1 MPPNSPMTGFPPAPA
16 TQVSL
21 ANWRTAPFNAW
32 AFHHVRE
39 IVPSAEIDNAADDVW
54 PLPEAKGALD
64 GLTHAGESLDT
75 FLAETQTDGF
85 VVLHCGKIVAES
97 YGNGMHGRSPH
108 ILMSVSKS
116 VLGTLAGILA
126 AAGTLDPEAPV
137 THYVPEV
144 AATAWRGARVRHL
157 LDMRVGIRFDEN
169 YEAVS
174 GAIIEYRKAQGW
186 NPLDPGE
193 RPSDLR
199 SFFGTL
205 HETDGPHE
213 GRFHYV
219 SPNTDLLGWVMERAS
234 GVRYADLASR
244 LLWQPMGAECPA
256 YITVDRFGAPRCA
269 GGICTT
275 TRDLARLGE
284 LLVRDGVRDG
294 RRVLPAGWVG
304 GLIANGD
311 RAAWDNGDFV
321 GLFPGQVMHYRSKWY
336 IAQGKRPMIFG
347 LGVNG
352 QNLFADPEGEV
363 VVAKF
368 SSQSAALDPTRITRT
383 MEWVETIRAHLAG

>member
-1 MPPNSPMTGFPPAPA
+1 MPPIAPMTGFPPAPA
-16 TQVSL
+16 AQVSL

-54 PLPEAKGALD
+54 TLPAAEGALD
-64 GLTHAGESLDT
+64 GLSHGGALLDT

-85 VVLHCGKIVAES
+85 VVLHRGRIVAES
-97 YGNGMHGRSPH
+97 YGNGMHARSQH

-126 AAGTLDPEAPV
+126 ASGTLDPQAPV

-144 AATAWRGARVRHL
+144 AATAWRGARVCDL

-174 GAIIEYRKAQGW
+174 GAIIAYRKAQGW
-186 NPLDPGE
+186 NPLEPGE
-193 RPSDLR
+193 QASDLR

-205 HETDGPHE
+205 EETDGPHA

-244 LLWQPMGAECPA
+244 LLWQKMGAA
-256 YITVDRFGAPRCA
+256 NKNAPPQWLS
-269 GGICTT
+269 TH
-275 TRDLARLGE
+275 
-284 LLVRDGVRDG
+284 
-294 RRVLPAGWVG
+294 PAG
-304 GLIANGD
+304 
-311 RAAWDNGDFV
+311 
-321 GLFPGQVMHYRSKWY
+321 S
-336 IAQGKRPMIFG
+336 
-347 LGVNG
+347 
-352 QNLFADPEGEV
+352 
-363 VVAKF
+363 
-368 SSQSAALDPTRITRT
+368 TRIADIEANLPRV
-383 MEWVETIRAHLAG
+383 MPLYERARKLAATSP